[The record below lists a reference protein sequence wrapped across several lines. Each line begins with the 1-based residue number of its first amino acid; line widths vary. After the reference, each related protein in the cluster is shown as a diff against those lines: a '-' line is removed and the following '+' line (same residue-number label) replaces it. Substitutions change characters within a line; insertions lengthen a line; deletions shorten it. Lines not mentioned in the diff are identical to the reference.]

1 MKSRFS
7 TLDIGVIVKELK
19 RFLGMRVVN
28 VYDVDNKTY
37 LIRIAKPDDKAVI
50 LLESGVRLHSTGFDW
65 PKNPAPSGFSMK
77 MRKHLKGR
85 RFEKIDQ
92 LGVDRIV
99 DMQFGSGEAAYHV
112 ILELYDRG
120 NIVLTDSEYVILNI
134 LRPRTDNSQDVRFA
148 VREQY
153 PIAAA
158 KHHEV
163 PTEEKMLQ
171 VLQPAKEGDVLKRA
185 LISHLDYGPA
195 VLEHCLLE
203 VGLSEGAKIGKGF
216 SISTDMSKLMQA
228 LNEAEALM
236 TTLLSKPCKGHII
249 QRVDRKPNPK
259 DGEPEEL
266 KTYDEF
272 HPYLFCQLESKSH
285 VEFDTFDS
293 AVDEFFSKLESQK
306 LDMKVLQQEKA
317 AMKKLDNVKK
327 DHEKRINELQKEQ
340 ETDIVRGQLI
350 ELNLDLVDQAI
361 LVVRSALA
369 NQIDWTEIKQ
379 LVKEAQLNGD
389 VVAKAIA
396 GLKLDTNH
404 ITLLL
409 HDPYVGEGGDDENY
423 TPLKPLKVDID
434 LSLSAYANSRKYFEK
449 KKQAAKKEQKTVE
462 ASFKAMKSAEKKT
475 KETLKDAATI
485 ASINK
490 TRKTYWFEKF
500 LWFISSENYLAIGGR
515 DQQQNELIVKR
526 YLKPGDLYVH
536 ADLHGASSVV
546 IKNPKG
552 DPVPPKTLNEAG
564 TMAICNSAAWDA
576 KVVTSAWWVNHDQ
589 VSKTAPSGEYL
600 TTGSFMIRGKKN
612 YLPPSYLVYGFG
624 FVFKLEDG
632 SVARHIGERKV
643 RTADDDFSSIATET
657 ESILTI
663 DEEEEEDLA
672 DGMSDTSDDD
682 KDDDNSDE
690 PGMSGRISGAK
701 KVVSDDDSEES
712 ENEEGENDEH
722 TIADGRKGDDCGST
736 RTDTAVIEFPD
747 TSINLTHVKGDKYEL
762 QRLTSASSSTGDGES
777 AVHFDDGQSFTAADR
792 SNSRGAGR
800 LSAKQR
806 REMRKAKKN
815 GGAQRE
821 AQDKDDEEDA
831 VSWLNETTCT
841 EVQVAET
848 EQKSTSRPQDH
859 GKSAD
864 EEEDSDDETENKP
877 KTPAHPPQVPLKRG
891 QKAKLRKRK
900 EKYGDQDEEE
910 RKLRMEILASSGSQ
924 KEDKKKKGK
933 KGKDD
938 FPTKGGKHGGRP
950 QSGKGQGQQ
959 VKGKPVA
966 SSLASGGDKQPPEF
980 SKPAGFVTQDAPEE
994 VESDG
999 EQDAAEDGTQQ
1010 ADDTQIINSLTG
1022 QPHAEDELLYAIP
1035 CCAPYNA
1042 LTHFKYKVKLLPGTT
1057 KRGKAAKTALNM
1069 FQHDKTAA
1077 MREKDLLRIMKD
1089 ADLSRN
1095 MPGKVKV
1102 AAPNLHKR

>member
-1 MKSRFS
+1 MKGRFS
-7 TLDIGVIVKELK
+7 TLDIGVVVKELK

-28 VYDVDNKTY
+28 VYDIDNKTY
-37 LIRIAKPDDKAVI
+37 LIRIAKPDEKAVI

-85 RFEKIDQ
+85 RFEKIEQ

-120 NIVLTDSEYVILNI
+120 NIVLTDSEYTILNI

-153 PIAAA
+153 PVGAA
-158 KHHEV
+158 KHHEL
-163 PTEEKMLQ
+163 PSEEKLLQ
-171 VLQPAKEGDVLKRA
+171 ILQSAKEGDTLKRA
-185 LISHLDYGPA
+185 LVSHLDYGPA

-203 VGLSEGAKIGKGF
+203 VGLGEGTKIGKGF
-216 SISTDMSKLMQA
+216 DIATDMGKLMSAMQV
-228 LNEAEALM
+228 AETLM
-236 TTLLSKPCKGHII
+236 TTLLLKPCKGHII

-259 DGEPEEL
+259 DGEAVQL
-266 KTYDEF
+266 TTYDEF
-272 HPYLFCQLESKSH
+272 HPYLFRQLESKSH
-285 VEFDTFDS
+285 VEFDMFDS

-340 ETDIVRGQLI
+340 ETDILRGQLI
-350 ELNLDLVDQAI
+350 EINLDLVDQAI

-369 NQIDWTEIKQ
+369 NQIDWTEINQ
-379 LVKEAQLNGD
+379 IVKEAQLNGD
-389 VVAKAIA
+389 PVAKAIT

-409 HDPYVGEGGDDENY
+409 HDP
-423 TPLKPLKVDID
+423 PLKPLKVDID

-462 ASFKAMKSAEKKT
+462 ASQKAMKSAEKKT

-500 LWFISSENYLAIGGR
+500 LWFISSENYLVIGGR

-546 IKNPKG
+546 IKNPSG

-632 SVARHIGERKV
+632 SIERHLGERKV
-643 RTADDDFSSIATET
+643 RTTDDDTSSIADTIASET
-657 ESILTI
+657 ESALTL
-663 DEEEEEDLA
+663 DDFEEEDLA
-672 DGMSDTSDDD
+672 DG
-682 KDDDNSDE
+682 
-690 PGMSGRISGAK
+690 
-701 KVVSDDDSEES
+701 VSDDSDEEREVNGDEGVDDMGTSGQASGSTKEADSDGDS
-712 ENEEGENDEH
+712 DGHGDKASSDEGEG
-722 TIADGRKGDDCGST
+722 DGGERKETEERGAGGREGAKPKST
-736 RTDTAVIEFPD
+736 PVVEFPD
-747 TSINLTHVKGDKYEL
+747 TSINLMHVKGDKYEL
-762 QRLTSASSSTGDGES
+762 QRLSSNSSSTADTDSSAIHLGDNVLLS
-777 AVHFDDGQSFTAADR
+777 ASAMDR
-792 SNSRGAGR
+792 SNSRGGGR

-815 GGAQRE
+815 GGMQKNAQGN
-821 AQDKDDEEDA
+821 DDEDA
-831 VSWLNETTCT
+831 VSWLSEARTSEPKAADSDQRPPETH
-841 EVQVAET
+841 
-848 EQKSTSRPQDH
+848 SSRTAD
-859 GKSAD
+859 D
-864 EEEDSDDETENKP
+864 EEDAAGDEAEGKTKP
-877 KTPAHPPQVPLKRG
+877 QPQQPQVPLKRG
-891 QKAKLRKRK
+891 QKGKLRKMK

-910 RKLRMEILASSGSQ
+910 RRLRMEILASSGSQ
-924 KEDKKKKGK
+924 KEEKRKKGK

-938 FPTKGGKHGGRP
+938 LSAKGGKHGGQP
-950 QSGKGQGQQ
+950 QSGKGGER
-959 VKGKPVA
+959 VV
-966 SSLASGGDKQPPEF
+966 PEIA
-980 SKPAGFVTQDAPEE
+980 KPAGFVKEE
-994 VESDG
+994 VADVESDG
-999 EQDAAEDGTQQ
+999 EQEAMEDGSQQ
-1010 ADDTQIINSLTG
+1010 IDDTQIINSLTG
-1022 QPHAEDELLYAIP
+1022 QPHPEDELLYAIP
-1035 CCAPYNA
+1035 CCAPYNS
-1042 LTHFKYKVKLLPGTT
+1042 LINYKYKVKLLPGTT

-1069 FQHDKTAA
+1069 FQHDKTAT
-1077 MREKDLLRIMKD
+1077 MRERDLLRIMKD